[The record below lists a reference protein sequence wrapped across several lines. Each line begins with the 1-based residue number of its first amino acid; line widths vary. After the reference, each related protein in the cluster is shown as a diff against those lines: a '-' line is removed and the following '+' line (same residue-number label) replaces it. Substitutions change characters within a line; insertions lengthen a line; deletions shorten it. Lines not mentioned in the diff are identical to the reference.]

1 MTGVGRLAKLTEQG
15 WDGLRKRAPFFR
27 PRGRYGRIPQPIDAR
42 LILNIR
48 WLALAGQLVALLL
61 TYFVL
66 EFDIPIGGALFV
78 LGLGVAMNVWQS
90 RRTIIIGDQ
99 PDQSFLALI
108 FDVLQ
113 LTALLF
119 FTGGLLNPFVVLL
132 LAPVVVSAAIL
143 RRRETLVLIALVAC
157 CVSFVA
163 LFNYPLPWD
172 ASNIR
177 QSGLYLVGLWLSMVL
192 SVTFIGIY
200 AWWLSSRARRL
211 DEALGESRLVLAKEQ
226 QAVALG
232 TLATAAAHRLGSPLN
247 TITVIVHEMMRDF
260 DKEDSHYEDVMLLRS
275 EAERC
280 RLILAELDDYGQAE
294 SMDVENTVPLSVLID
309 EITATRMDIGALSV
323 EIGLD
328 PRSAVPM
335 PAVRRRPEIIHALED
350 LLKNAVEFAHT
361 HVDVTIRCSISE
373 VTITISDDGPG
384 FAGSVLL
391 RVGAPW
397 NTSRQGKSAHRGL
410 GIFIASTLIESLGGS
425 ILYNNGAGGGGE
437 VTVLLPMEA
446 FDS

>member
-1 MTGVGRLAKLTEQG
+1 MLLSKLTEQG
-15 WDGLRKRAPFFR
+15 WDSIRRKAPFLR
-27 PRGRYGRIPQPIDAR
+27 PRGRYGRTPRPIDAR

-48 WLALAGQLVALLL
+48 WLALAGQLAALLF
-61 TYFVL
+61 TFFIL
-66 EFDIPIGGALFV
+66 ELEIPIAGALFV
-78 LGLGVAMNVWQS
+78 IGLAAAMNVWQS
-90 RRTIIIGDQ
+90 RRTIITPDQ
-99 PDQSFLALI
+99 PDQSFLALNL
-108 FDVLQ
+108 DVLQ

-143 RRRETLVLIALVAC
+143 RRRETLILIGVVAA
-157 CVSFVA
+157 CVTFVA

-192 SVTFIGIY
+192 SVSFIGIY

-211 DEALGESRLVLAKEQ
+211 DEALGEAQLVLAKER

-247 TITVIVHEMMRDF
+247 TITVVVHEMMREI
-260 DKEDSHYEDVMLLRS
+260 DKTNPHYEDVLLLRT
-275 EAERC
+275 EIERC
-280 RLILAELDDYGQAE
+280 RLILAELDDYGEAGTI
-294 SMDVENTVPLSVLID
+294 DVETTVPLSVLID
-309 EITATRMDIGALSV
+309 EICVTRLDVDNLDIDISF
-323 EIGLD
+323 D

-335 PAVRRRPEIIHALED
+335 PDARRRPEIIHALED
-350 LLKNAVEFAHT
+350 LLKNAVEFAESR
-361 HVDVTIRCSISE
+361 VDVVIRCTISD
-373 VTITISDDGPG
+373 VKITISDDGPG
-384 FAGSVLL
+384 FSGLVLS

-397 NTSRQGKSAHRGL
+397 NTSRKGRGAHRGL

-425 ILYNNGAGGGGE
+425 ILYDNGAEGGGE
-437 VTVLLPMEA
+437 VNLLLPMKL
-446 FDS
+446 FD